1 MTRKTLTFALL
12 ALLAVTAH
20 AQHFDWVKTY
30 SGQEPTGKFWNYIV
44 SSVTD
49 SHGNLYVAG
58 QFANGAAIDGQDLLP
73 FSPHG
78 GQVENPN
85 SCIMK
90 ISPQGNV
97 VWKKILHANYGQPS
111 RIYDL
116 QLVGDTAL
124 FANVSITIPKEDNE
138 YLYFYDTLITKDNL
152 DYLLDMDSVSYSG
165 ITTAISSF
173 DLDGNLT
180 ENYLLHMA
188 YKDSKGKLI
197 TLDRQTNNGF
207 DSVYI
212 ANEQF
217 KPGNFHVDNLGNI
230 YFGHLSTDL
239 LWLYCDTC
247 ASQSQSYNLS
257 NGLIGEIVVMVNG
270 HQRFFDAPISHPSI
284 YNFRIFKFSPHFND
298 MLACRYIF
306 YETNSSWSNWSYTS
320 SRELTTDN
328 ENNVFLL
335 CNINSDIQRLPLS
348 GDTTLSAN
356 LNNYTEGMVIK
367 FDDELT
373 PLSITQLTTGSSGQ
387 GISMTNNVFN
397 QCIVEPDSNSIIV
410 LGSIARVQ
418 QDYGYPVLIGQ
429 DSLDIQDACAYFV
442 RIDNETGALQSYGH
456 VPSSS
461 RTTFLTQQ
469 SILKSIAQ
477 KNRIITHVGYKEN
490 IQTGDSSFSIASNM
504 FGAGLYICDY
514 NGNYIN
520 YIDYSIEA
528 NNVILSSCLAL
539 HDSILYITGG
549 TQFNLSLNSIPM
561 SPTGNSMA
569 YIAKYVDTS
578 FMTPYV
584 PRDTTNTDPI
594 DTGDVRIT
602 LVDDEGAF
610 VAYPNP
616 FRQSVKIK
624 VESGALK
631 VENGVA
637 TAWLTDLTGRREQVR
652 LTPDGPGQYSLDLT
666 SRPQATYL
674 LTLTTADGKTH
685 TIRLL
690 KQSDIFA
697 R

>member
-1 MTRKTLTFALL
+1 MKASKRVILL
-12 ALLAVTAH
+12 AAFVVLSLAAH
-20 AQHFDWVKTY
+20 AQHFDWVKSY

-58 QFANGAAIDGQDLLP
+58 QFANGATIDGHDMLP
-73 FSPHG
+73 FSPYG

-469 SILKSIAQ
+469 SILNSIAQ

-528 NNVILSSCLAL
+528 NNVILSSYLAL

-584 PRDTTNTDPI
+584 YTGDTN
-594 DTGDVRIT
+594 DVRIT
-602 LVDDEGAF
+602 LVDNGTAL

-616 FRQSVKIK
+616 FRQRVTIRLDGTQASCLR
-624 VESGALK
+624 E
-631 VENGVA
+631 
-637 TAWLTDLTGRREQVR
+637 TAILTDLTGRREEVR
-652 LTPDGPGQYSLDLT
+652 LTPDGPGQYTLDLT
-666 SRPQATYL
+666 SRPQSTYL
-674 LTLTTADGKTH
+674 LTLTTADGKQH
-685 TIRLL
+685 TVRLL
-690 KQSDIFA
+690 KQSDIFS

>member
-12 ALLAVTAH
+12 ALLAITAS
-20 AQHFDWVKTY
+20 AQHFDWVKSY

-335 CNINSDIQRLPLS
+335 CNINSDIHRLPLS

-514 NGNYIN
+514 NGNCIN

-584 PRDTTNTDPI
+584 PTTDPI
-594 DTGDVRIT
+594 DPGDVRIT
-602 LVDDEGAF
+602 LVDDGAAL

-616 FRQSVKIK
+616 FRQSVKIR
-624 VESGALK
+624 VESGELK

-637 TAWLTDLTGRREQVR
+637 TAWLTDLTGRRQQVR
-652 LTPDGPGQYSLDLT
+652 LTPDGPGQYTLDLT
-666 SRPQATYL
+666 SRPQTTYL
-674 LTLTTADGKTH
+674 LTLTTADGKQH
-685 TIRLL
+685 TVRLL
-690 KQSDIFA
+690 KQSDIFS

>member
-1 MTRKTLTFALL
+1 MKRILSLLLFLAATMFTTAL
-12 ALLAVTAH
+12 H
-20 AQHFDWVKTY
+20 AQHFDWVKSY
-30 SGQEPTGKFWNYIV
+30 SGQEPLGKFWNYIV

-58 QFANGAAIDGQDLLP
+58 QFANGATIDGQSLLP

-78 GQVENPN
+78 GQTENPN

-90 ISPQGNV
+90 ISPQGNIL
-97 VWKKILHANYGQPS
+97 WTKILHANYGQPT

-124 FANVSITIPKEDNE
+124 YANVSIPIPKENNE

-152 DYLLDMDSVSYSG
+152 DYLLYMDSISYTG

-173 DLDGNLT
+173 DLDGNLN

-410 LGSIARVQ
+410 LGSIARAQ

-442 RIDNETGALQSYGH
+442 RIDNQTGALQSHGH
-456 VPSSS
+456 VPTSS
-461 RTTFLTQQ
+461 RTTFLTQH

-477 KNRIITHVGYKEN
+477 KNRIITLVGYKGD
-490 IQTGDSSFSIASNM
+490 IQTGDSSISIAPNM

-514 NGNYIN
+514 EGNYIN
-520 YIDYSIEA
+520 YIDYGIEA
-528 NNVILSSCLAL
+528 NNVILSSSLSL

-549 TQFNLSLNSIPM
+549 SQFDLKLNNTQL
-561 SPTGNSMA
+561 SPTGNSTA
-569 YIAKYVDTS
+569 YIACYIDTA
-578 FMTPYV
+578 FMTSYIH
-584 PRDTTNTDPI
+584 TEDP
-594 DTGDVRIT
+594 GEVSIT
-602 LVDDEGAF
+602 LVEDGLAL

-616 FRQSVKIK
+616 FRQSVRIK
-624 VESGALK
+624 VQGGQLK
-631 VENGVA
+631 EHNGTV
-637 TAWLTDLTGRREQVR
+637 TAILTDLSGRRGEVR
-652 LTPDGPGQYSLDLT
+652 LTPDAPGQYTLDLT

-674 LTLTTADGKTH
+674 LTLTTSDGRQH
-685 TIRLL
+685 TVRLL
-690 KQSDIFA
+690 KQSDIFGN
-697 R
+697 